1 MAIEAVWGWMKQ
13 NAVMPQHLSILK
25 DEFCQD
31 CFNFSCVW
39 LFFSVNIQIF
49 KSNNTSAL
57 YGMFGVYSSVKDD
70 SVLFV
75 WAGEASVFL

>member
-1 MAIEAVWGWMKQ
+1 MKQ
-13 NAVMPQHLSILK
+13 NAVLPQHLSILK
-25 DEFCQD
+25 DGFCQG

-39 LFFSVNIQIF
+39 LFFSVNIQTF

-57 YGMFGVYSSVKDD
+57 YGMFGVNSSAKGD

-75 WAGEASVFL
+75 